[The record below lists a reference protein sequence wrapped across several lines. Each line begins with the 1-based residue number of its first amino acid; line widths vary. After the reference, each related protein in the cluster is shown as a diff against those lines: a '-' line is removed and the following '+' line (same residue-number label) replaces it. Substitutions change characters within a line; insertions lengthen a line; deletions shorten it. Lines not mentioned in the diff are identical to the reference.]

1 MLYNDYESIKSTRA
15 MFMCGI
21 KAGKEKE
28 SMKLYHM
35 KNYFKTGVREILT
48 LLALIILTVYLFT
61 IDNEG

>member
-1 MLYNDYESIKSTRA
+1 